1 MENIM
6 IKANKARSIEI
17 LLVEDNEPDIDLTR
31 EALDHFKLLNNL
43 HVVKNGVAALNF
55 LYQKNDFKDV
65 PKPDLILLDLNL
77 PKKDGLEVLAEIK
90 TKEDLKIIP
99 VVILTTSDTEQDIIK
114 SYQLHASCYINKPI
128 DLNEFLKVVKTF
140 GDFWLSIVKY
150 PDKKEY

>member
-1 MENIM
+1 MKNIM
-6 IKANKARSIEI
+6 IKSNKARSIEI

-31 EALDHFKLLNNL
+31 EALNQFQLLNNL
-43 HVVKNGVAALNF
+43 HVVKNGVDALNF
-55 LYQKNDFKDV
+55 LYQKKEFKDA

-90 TKEDLKIIP
+90 KKEDLKTIP
-99 VVILTTSDTEQDIIK
+99 VVILTTSDTEEDIIK

-150 PDKKEY
+150 PDKKDY